1 MPTESKSIQERPRF
15 QDADVSL
22 QDLSYCYKSNCQA
35 LREVSLSFDSGRH
48 HVLMG
53 PSGCGKTTLLGCVSG
68 RLKPEAGQRRI
79 ARSVATIHQDLRLV
93 AERSVLENVLHGAM
107 GRNSLLQTMFR
118 FPQAEQVRARG
129 LVCRVGLCE
138 KMYTPVRQLSGGQKQ
153 RVAIARALMQ
163 EPGILLADEPVA
175 SLDDQAAHGIMRLIS
190 DLAHEKGITVIS
202 VLHDYRLA
210 HQYGDTITRLVGG
223 RVAYVRNGARNGTSA
238 AVESSP
244 EELTTTDHTNSE
256 PGTEHLANGEEI
268 LSAESMR
275 ENVEVVPEKPK
286 DWKLLPGLLLLVLLY
301 TWSVSGLD
309 IKADDLNGAVS
320 GLMQFLHQL
329 FPSSLEEVAAIPWGI
344 LFAALVETLQMAILG
359 TTLGV
364 LASWPLAAL
373 AAKNIGPSFIRGT
386 TRFLLNAVRTVPS
399 LIWALLFVAAV
410 GLGSFAGVLA
420 LVAYSV
426 GYLTKFFYEAFEGI
440 NPGPSDALKEIG
452 ASGLQ
457 RFLHAVWPAA
467 KPAVLSSSLFML
479 EYNVRAASVLGVV
492 DAGGIGFYMKQY
504 VDFRSFPSL
513 LACLLMILAVVLVFD
528 AISCRVRERLLSP
541 ST

>member
-1 MPTESKSIQERPRF
+1 MPTDSKLSPEEHDAEQ
-15 QDADVSL
+15 ADVSL
-22 QDLSYCYKSNCQA
+22 HNVSYRYKSNCKA
-35 LREVSLSFDSGRH
+35 LSEVSLSFHSGRH

-68 RLKPEAGQRRI
+68 RLLPEGQRHVT
-79 ARSVATIHQDLRLV
+79 RSVATIHQDLRLV
-93 AERSVLENVLHGAM
+93 AQRSVIENVLHGAM

-118 FPQAEQVRARG
+118 FPQAEQIRARG

-138 KMYTPVRQLSGGQKQ
+138 KMYTPVRELSGGQKQ

-175 SLDDQAAHGIMRLIS
+175 SLDDQSAHGIMRLIS

-210 HQYGDTITRLVGG
+210 YQYADTITRLVGG
-223 RVAYVRNGARNGTSA
+223 RVAYVRAGAGGERVVPTGVEAEDVVRSSGT
-238 AVESSP
+238 EQ
-244 EELTTTDHTNSE
+244 D
-256 PGTEHLANGEEI
+256 PGTEHLARGEAL

-275 ENVEVVPEKPK
+275 ENLELIPEKPK
-286 DWKLLPGLLLLVLLY
+286 DWKLIPGLLLLLVLY
-301 TWSVSGLD
+301 SWSVSGLK
-309 IKADDLNGAVS
+309 INSSDLNGAAS
-320 GLMQFLHQL
+320 GLLQFVQQL
-329 FPSSLEEVAAIPWGI
+329 LPGSIEEIARIQWGT
-344 LFAALVETLQMAILG
+344 LFSALIETLQMAILG

-373 AAKNIGPSFIRGT
+373 AAKNIGPSFVRGI
-386 TRFLLNAVRTVPS
+386 TRFLLNAIRTVPS

-420 LVAYSV
+420 LVAYSI

-440 NPGPSDALKEIG
+440 DPGPSDALKEIG

-528 AISCRVRERLLSP
+528 AISCRVRERLLSAT
-541 ST
+541 S